1 MYRHILLPTDG
12 SPLSSA
18 AVEKGLAFAKA
29 VGARVTVLSVLQP
42 FHVFT
47 FDSNQLESTRTEYER
62 EAPQQVERYL
72 AEAASKANMLNVP
85 CDTLQVWD
93 EHPYRAII
101 DAAVAKGCDLIAMA
115 SHGRRGLAAVVLGSE
130 ALRVLTHSRL
140 PVLVYR

>member
-47 FDSNQLESTRTEYER
+47 VDANQLESTRMEYER
-62 EAPQQVERYL
+62 KAPQQVERYL
-72 AEAASKANMLNVP
+72 AEAASKAKMLNVP
-85 CDTLQVWD
+85 CDTLKVWD

-101 DAAVAKGCDLIAMA
+101 DTAVRETQLCRMLMRSEVI
-115 SHGRRGLAAVVLGSE
+115 SRSIVSTPSSQSGRLST
-130 ALRVLTHSRL
+130 LTS
-140 PVLVYR
+140 V